1 MKAKDYFDKYESSFV
16 ENNCEHAVKAT
27 RDLLIDMSE
36 EVEKLY
42 NARSG
47 KTNSALAGVIK
58 EINQKWN
65 AVGSLFEKKYGV
77 SPLKRNGFIEFWKQ
91 EMPELVHIL

>member
-16 ENNCEHAVKAT
+16 ENNCEHSAKAT

-42 NARSG
+42 KARSG
-47 KTNSALAGVIK
+47 KTDSALAGVIK

-77 SPLKRNGFIEFWKQ
+77 SPLKRNGFIEFWKHKI
-91 EMPELVHIL
+91 PELVRIL

>member
-16 ENNCEHAVKAT
+16 GNNREHATKAA
-27 RDLLIDMSE
+27 RDLLIDMSN

-42 NARSG
+42 NARGG

-77 SPLKRNGFIEFWKQ
+77 SPLKRNGFIEFWKH
-91 EMPELVHIL
+91 EMPILVDIL